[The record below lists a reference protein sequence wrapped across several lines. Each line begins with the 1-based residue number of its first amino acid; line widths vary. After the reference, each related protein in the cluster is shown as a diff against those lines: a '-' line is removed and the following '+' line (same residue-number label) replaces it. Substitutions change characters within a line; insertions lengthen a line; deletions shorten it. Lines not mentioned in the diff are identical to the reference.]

1 MCLLIKNPVHGAI
14 PYIVP
19 YSLQTHYT
27 LSLNE
32 LFGIR
37 NKDIRSV
44 SIISDVINICSVLLY
59 ICGAGVRGQAP
70 VDYEAVYGGQHLVST
85 RNKGGVISL

>member
-1 MCLLIKNPVHGAI
+1 MNYVSIDQESCTRCHPVHSTLLFTN
-14 PYIVP
+14 Y
-19 YSLQTHYT
+19 YT

-44 SIISDVINICSVLLY
+44 SIISDVINICCVYLWGGGQ
-59 ICGAGVRGQAP
+59 GAGTSRLRGCIWGP
-70 VDYEAVYGGQHLVST
+70 TFSI
-85 RNKGGVISL
+85 NPK

>member
-1 MCLLIKNPVHGAI
+1 MMICLQSAGNT
-14 PYIVP
+14 VP
-19 YSLQTHYT
+19 RNKGRKL
-27 LSLNE
+27 LNE

-37 NKDIRSV
+37 NKDIRGV
-44 SIISDVINICSVLLY
+44 SIISDVIDICSVLLY
-59 ICGAGVRGQAP
+59 ICGARVRGQAP